1 MKVGLLFLVTLLS
14 LQSLKAEEETAHH
27 REVYAAINA
36 QEKSLKPFKATYKEN
51 ELTFVLKGWKDG
63 DELKK
68 ILVTVPGEDG
78 DGREEY
84 YLENGKPLF
93 VFSHYRT
100 AGPKEGKAPQRVE
113 NRFYFKDGKL
123 FKWLSSE
130 RKEVAP
136 KDPDF
141 ASEATR
147 LTSNFDHFVAAFK
160 GNDAAPDKP
169 AAAEAKAATGT
180 FTGIEQG
187 DYAHWLMKTQAGE
200 ELSYFILK
208 GDESV
213 AKVLAKPK
221 AFIGRKCRV
230 KLKTS
235 MEDLPE
241 AGGKVE
247 IEQVLGV
254 EWLEDK

>member
-1 MKVGLLFLVTLLS
+1 MKASLLS
-14 LQSLKAEEETAHH
+14 LVLLLSSQGLKAQEETAHH

-36 QEKSLKPFKATYKEN
+36 QEKSLRSDKVTYKED
-51 ELTFVLKGWKDG
+51 ELTFELMGWKDG

-78 DGREEY
+78 EGSEEY

-93 VFSHYRT
+93 VFSHYK
-100 AGPKEGKAPQRVE
+100 APGPKEGKAPHRVE
-113 NRFYFKDGKL
+113 NRFYFKEGKL

-130 RKEVAP
+130 REEVAP

-141 ASEATR
+141 VSEAKR
-147 LTSNFDHFVAAFK
+147 LTSSFEHFVAAFK
-160 GNDAAPDKP
+160 GKDAPPDKP
-169 AAAEAKAATGT
+169 AAAEAKVATGT

-187 DYAHWLMKTQAGE
+187 DYAHWLMKSQAGE

-208 GDESV
+208 GDGSV

-235 MEDLPE
+235 IQDIPE
-241 AGGKVE
+241 AGGKIEV
-247 IEQVLGV
+247 EQVLGV
-254 EWLEDK
+254 EWLDDK

>member
-1 MKVGLLFLVTLLS
+1 MKACLLS
-14 LQSLKAEEETAHH
+14 LALFLTFQCLKAQEETAHH

-36 QEKSLKPFKATYKEN
+36 QEKSLKPVKAIHKED
-51 ELTFVLKGWKDG
+51 ELTFELKGWKDG

-78 DGREEY
+78 DGSEEF

-130 RKEVAP
+130 RKEVAQ

-160 GNDAAPDKP
+160 GKDAAPDKP
-169 AAAEAKAATGT
+169 APTEAKAATGT

-221 AFIGRKCRV
+221 AFIGRRCRV

-235 MEDLPE
+235 MEDIPE

-254 EWLEDK
+254 EWLDGK